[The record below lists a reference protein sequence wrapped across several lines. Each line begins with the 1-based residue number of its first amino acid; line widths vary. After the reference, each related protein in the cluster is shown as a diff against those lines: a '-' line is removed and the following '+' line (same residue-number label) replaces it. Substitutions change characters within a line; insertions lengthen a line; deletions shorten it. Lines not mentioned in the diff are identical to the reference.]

1 MVGETNSAMLWR
13 GRRQK
18 AAPEPGLG
26 VGTGGNKNL
35 LGEEEGGEEALE
47 KRQEPEQRLRN
58 GTDKG
63 PCTIK
68 ERRKVTVDGL

>member
-1 MVGETNSAMLWR
+1 M
-13 GRRQK
+13 
-18 AAPEPGLG
+18 
-26 VGTGGNKNL
+26 NL

-68 ERRKVTVDGL
+68 ERRKVTVDRL